1 MNYSTIHT
9 IIVSGTTYMV
19 IGSCIALFGVYK
31 LAKAGLFR
39 DFFTS
44 KTVNN
49 G

>member
-9 IIVSGTTYMV
+9 IIVSGTTYM
-19 IGSCIALFGVYK
+19 IAGTALSLFGLYR
-31 LAKAGLFR
+31 LGLLGMIK